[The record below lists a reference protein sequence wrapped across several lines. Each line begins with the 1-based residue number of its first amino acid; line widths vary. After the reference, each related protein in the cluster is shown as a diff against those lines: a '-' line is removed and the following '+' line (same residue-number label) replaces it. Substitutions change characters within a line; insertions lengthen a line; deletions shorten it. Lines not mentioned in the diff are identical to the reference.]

1 MARSCLILLNHRREV
16 VGEDTTT
23 QLRRLDL
30 LPLLL
35 VSSFTTKQPKPPR
48 WRRLLKLLEA
58 SRSPTMAC
66 PLLRLLCS
74 NLLFSHQHSPW
85 RCNSTLL
92 PPSLSLRQCHRAH
105 GLCEHLSGSLGSPSE
120 SVNKAS
126 ECRFL
131 QRRPLVLPL
140 QSHASDLWL
149 LHSRLYS
156 RHGPMP
162 YLNSTTLK
170 LSGRRRKCRCVSGR
184 RGNNEKEN
192 ERGREKW
199 RASRSG
205 RRCGLSK
212 NRKSPLH
219 RIITSSLATD
229 SKEALV
235 ASLSRDHRRKSQADL
250 RHMLLLLCSSNRPSS
265 SLLRSR

>member
-1 MARSCLILLNHRREV
+1 
-16 VGEDTTT
+16 
-23 QLRRLDL
+23 
-30 LPLLL
+30 
-35 VSSFTTKQPKPPR
+35 
-48 WRRLLKLLEA
+48 
-58 SRSPTMAC
+58 MAC
-66 PLLRLLCS
+66 PLPRLLCS
-74 NLLFSHQHSPW
+74 NLLFNHQRSPW
-85 RCNSTLL
+85 RCNNTLL
-92 PPSLSLRQCHRAH
+92 PPNLSLRQCHLARD
-105 GLCEHLSGSLGSPSE
+105 LYELLSGSLGSPSE

-126 ECRFL
+126 ECHFL

-140 QSHASDLWL
+140 QSHASGLWL

-162 YLNSTTLK
+162 YLNSTTLN
-170 LSGRRRKCRCVSGR
+170 LNGRRRKCRCVSGR

-192 ERGREKW
+192 ERGRGKW

-212 NRKSPLH
+212 NRKSHLH
-219 RIITSSLATD
+219 RTITSSLGID

-235 ASLSRDHRRKSQADL
+235 ASRSRDHHRKSQVDL
-250 RHMLLLLCSSNRPSS
+250 RRMLLRLCSSNRPSS